1 MNKPII
7 LASTS
12 PRRRELLGLLGLPF
26 TVRAVDVDE
35 TSRPGEQP
43 DVLVARLSA
52 TKAAAAA
59 QALLRSA
66 AEGEGEASQDLN
78 NSLVLAADTVVA
90 LEGEIL
96 GKPDDASHARQ
107 MLRRLRARS
116 HTVHSGVAVVEVSTG
131 RTAIH
136 LNVTTVWMRDYS
148 DAEIDAYVATG
159 DPLDKAGAY
168 AIQHVGFRPVMRIE
182 GCYSGV
188 MGLPLGAVAEG
199 LAHFGARP
207 PVDLAQVC
215 QERTGHACCQA

>member
-12 PRRRELLGLLGLPF
+12 PRRRELFGLLELPF
-26 TVRAVDVDE
+26 TVHAVDVDE
-35 TSRPGEQP
+35 TPRPGEQP

-52 TKAAAAA
+52 TKAAAVA
-59 QALLRSA
+59 QAVLRSA
-66 AEGEGEASQDLN
+66 AESGGEVTEGLSD
-78 NSLVLAADTVVA
+78 SLVLAADTVVA
-90 LEGEIL
+90 LDGEIL
-96 GKPDDASHARQ
+96 GKPRNATHAKQ
-107 MLRRLRARS
+107 MLRRLHARS
-116 HTVHSGVAVVEVSTG
+116 HTVHSGVAVVEVSSG
-131 RTAIH
+131 RAAIH

-168 AIQHVGFRPVMRIE
+168 AIQHEGFRPVARIE

-199 LAHFGARP
+199 LAHFGVRP
-207 PVDLAQVC
+207 PVDLAKVC
-215 QERTGHACCQA
+215 QERTGHPCCQA

>member
-168 AIQHVGFRPVMRIE
+168 AIQHVGFRPVARIE

>member
-59 QALLRSA
+59 QAMPRSA
-66 AEGEGEASQDLN
+66 TEGERGVSEDLN
-78 NSLVLAADTVVA
+78 NSLVLAADTVVV

-96 GKPDDASHARQ
+96 VKPDDASHASQ

-116 HTVHSGVAVVEVSTG
+116 HTVHSGVAVVEVNTG
-131 RTAIH
+131 RAVIH

-168 AIQHVGFRPVMRIE
+168 AIQHAGFRPVMRIE

-199 LAHFGARP
+199 LAHFGVRP
-207 PVDLAQVC
+207 PVDLAQAC
-215 QERTGHACCQA
+215 QEWTGHACCQA

>member
-12 PRRRELLGLLGLPF
+12 PRRRELFELLELPF
-26 TVRAVDVDE
+26 TVHAVDIDE
-35 TSRPGEQP
+35 AARPGEEP

-52 TKAAAAA
+52 TKAAAVA
-59 QALLRSA
+59 QVLLRSD
-66 AEGEGEASQDLN
+66 AEGEGQAPADLG
-78 NSLVLAADTVVA
+78 NSLVLAADTVVV
-90 LEGEIL
+90 LDGEIL
-96 GKPDDASHARQ
+96 GKPRDAAHARQ

-116 HTVHSGVAVVEVSTG
+116 HTVHTGVAVVELSSG

-168 AIQHVGFRPVMRIE
+168 AIQHEGFRPAARID

-188 MGLPLGAVAEG
+188 MGLPLAAVAEG
-199 LAHFGARP
+199 LAHFEVRP
-207 PVDLAQVC
+207 PVDLAKVC
-215 QERTGHACCQA
+215 QERTGHECCQA

>member
-12 PRRRELLGLLGLPF
+12 PRRRELFELLQLPF
-26 TVRAVDVDE
+26 TVHAVDIDE
-35 TSRPGEQP
+35 TARPGEEP

-52 TKAAAAA
+52 TKAAAVA

-66 AEGEGEASQDLN
+66 AEGADLS
-78 NSLVLAADTVVA
+78 NSLVLAADTVVV
-90 LEGEIL
+90 LDGEIL
-96 GKPDDASHARQ
+96 GKPRDAAQARQ

-116 HTVHSGVAVVEVSTG
+116 HTVHTGVAVVELSSG
-131 RTAIH
+131 RTALH

-168 AIQHVGFRPVMRIE
+168 AIQHEGFRPVARID

-188 MGLPLGAVAEG
+188 MGLPLAAVAEG
-199 LAHFGARP
+199 LAHFGVRP
-207 PVDLAQVC
+207 PVDLAKVC